1 MEDDEE
7 GDETYL
13 ESYNNENDREVED
26 DSEVEND
33 TINFQPEEFASR
45 S

>member
-13 ESYNNENDREVED
+13 ESYNNEND
-26 DSEVEND
+26 SEVEND